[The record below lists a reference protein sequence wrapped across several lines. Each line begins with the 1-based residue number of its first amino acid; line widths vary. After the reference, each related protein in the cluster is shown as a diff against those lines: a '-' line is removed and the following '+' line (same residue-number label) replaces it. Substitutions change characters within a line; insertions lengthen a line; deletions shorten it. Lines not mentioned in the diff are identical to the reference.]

1 MVSWRVQCKFVK
13 QIKLDNMIHPV
24 TRFPSYRFD
33 IFKKNQYKIT
43 LSWVIRPSEDFPHF
57 DEKTIIKKMYNIK
70 CFQFTSAVVEDAKVI
85 INIYKCVI
93 KYQVKY

>member
-1 MVSWRVQCKFVK
+1 
-13 QIKLDNMIHPV
+13 
-24 TRFPSYRFD
+24 
-33 IFKKNQYKIT
+33 
-43 LSWVIRPSEDFPHF
+43 
-57 DEKTIIKKMYNIK
+57 MYNIK

>member
-1 MVSWRVQCKFVK
+1 
-13 QIKLDNMIHPV
+13 MIHPV

-70 CFQFTSAVVEDAKVI
+70 CFQFTSAVVEDACKWQSHNKYLQMCHKIPSKILKVWTGW
-85 INIYKCVI
+85 
-93 KYQVKY
+93 VKV